1 MIKRHERTQLF
12 RELPGDCCSSLVTS
26 LSEQKESP
34 ILQGDWQLLGSVRE
48 SLIAAGGGAA
58 ALMWARTAGGCWGES
73 HSSHFCP
80 QGTWSRTETF
90 HTGGFFISF
99 YGCLVLVPP
108 PPHKLQLLL
117 QQDRAQLGFFA
128 VITSWPAQGARCNQS
143 WLPASNL
150 QGWVGSWPNRKS
162 HVSLGSAA
170 SPGDEKYLTGHKY
183 NFACSFFVFFLRVR
197 LLSQG
202 WTAYVIVARLF
213 FSLFFL
219 KEHSCCILITTFRTC
234 PNSLSSNWSC
244 FSARKLV
251 FHLLL

>member
-1 MIKRHERTQLF
+1 MIKRHKRTQLF

-34 ILQGDWQLLGSVRE
+34 ILQGDRQLLGSVCE
-48 SLIAAGGGAA
+48 SLIAVGGGAA
-58 ALMWARTAGGCWGES
+58 ALMCAATLGGCWGES
-73 HSSHFCP
+73 HSNHFCP

-99 YGCLVLVPP
+99 FGCLGSFVFWGFFSH
-108 PPHKLQLLL
+108 HKLQLLL

-128 VITSWPAQGARCNQS
+128 VITSWLAQGAWCNQG

-150 QGWVGSWPNRKS
+150 QGWAGSWPKRKS

-170 SPGDEKYLTGHKY
+170 SPGDEKCLTGHKY
-183 NFACSFFVFFLRVR
+183 NSACSFIFFFSLRVR

-202 WTAYVIVARLF
+202 WIAYVIVARLF
-213 FSLFFL
+213 FSLFF
-219 KEHSCCILITTFRTC
+219 F
-234 PNSLSSNWSC
+234 
-244 FSARKLV
+244 
-251 FHLLL
+251 